1 MSVNLFDYV
10 KMYSMPLMLNAVSYN
25 NAKRSVSGK
34 EEFGDRGQGWLD
46 DVESLSFYRP
56 YFRTVTGHNH
66 TMFVFDI
73 DTEVTPETEML
84 LTSDELRELKIKT
97 VLQEFND
104 KKWINNYLMYISG
117 QGLYMVQMLD
127 KVIDKRVF
135 EPIVYGSD
143 DSILQMCT
151 KKGRH
156 IEDIDCDGWHNK
168 TQDLARQRLVNNF
181 VVTIKIDKRM
191 FNHMGRRLFRG
202 VYSPYFKI
210 IGRTFFCVPV
220 QTNDAG
226 LIDIDKTLYYSQREN
241 FKDPQPIYIPRFK
254 YVDKIKLEID
264 ESHSQNLL
272 KTDRSFDNRYKDLTY
287 QINTP
292 TVQEGLDNIG
302 ENMVEEILTLVS
314 SDVKITPPCIKNMYE
329 QKYDRFWS
337 RVTLVRYLAHK
348 GYTPDDIATFIR
360 FRLNDAEDNKPENL
374 HKLGKYV
381 RIAYGEINNPDPVS
395 SCSVLQQE
403 GHQHFACSAVDRQV
417 CPRTHP
423 LQSYPIKLKIY
434 NEDLEDDAG
443 INKLLRVKNR
453 DEKSQEEIINHEGY
467 ERIDKLVETI
477 INSGENKEII
487 KTTRAG
493 VTTSLINQT
502 AIQNKKMLVVSPTN
516 AIGEQT
522 FPNAMRIAKQ
532 KFGLDVTGAILSSN
546 TKGCLKLR
554 FKIKDL
560 EHKKREEPEW
570 GDEGVKYK
578 NLAFHFKP
586 SCVAE
591 KRRSNGTVEY
601 VECEY
606 YQNRFPQPF
615 QTDEGIPLPIVMSE
629 ITQYDPDLA
638 IREGMC
644 AYTSVVNDLDYYDI
658 LFITYDKL
666 NTILINT
673 NSDDAE
679 LVRNTLLEKYDVIF
693 MDEVSQLAQQSPLT
707 FDVFTK
713 WKENGKINNS
723 YLDKLYED
731 FDLLLTKYPTETAHI
746 LGEIID
752 TFHDYFKPIFDDMF
766 VLNDLPQETFSI
778 RYTNPLNN
786 MQRLQFEE
794 FFTAFYSMI
803 DNYANEDNI
812 HLSVLE
818 KTLILLSSEYW
829 WLTNVP
835 TNDKEVNVSFVSSP
849 KIVNIRNFVRDFNSL
864 PNKQVLVTDAT
875 MPLVSMSDLF
885 RIPFKRFVVGDP
897 RRTCE
902 FQLVVSDT
910 KRMNSRNLISGE
922 HSRYFNRLIKFIN
935 EVCKYH
941 NPGDV
946 MLVLPNSGTIY
957 RNVKKL
963 ITKKKIPKDL
973 QLTYYRSDIT
983 VGVSSD
989 RRVMIAVCPPYP
1001 PKGSYLWLA
1010 QYYHEWGLFKELSL
1024 EELSERLETMNAYQ
1038 TFYQTI
1044 GRVKSPDNSTR
1055 SIVYAWGIDAVTT
1068 DTLMSMDVDVPLPY
1082 HTTIEHKGADLKY
1095 LSVIGMFWRE
1105 HGLIVDPD
1113 IIRLLNYMRNK
1124 PERKFRPEKLI
1135 SNIFKRM
1142 NKDKRL
1148 NLQNKLMSFDTK
1160 VLEKFGI
1167 YSVNKNGIVYIY
1179 AI

>member
-1 MSVNLFDYV
+1 
-10 KMYSMPLMLNAVSYN
+10 
-25 NAKRSVSGK
+25 
-34 EEFGDRGQGWLD
+34 
-46 DVESLSFYRP
+46 
-56 YFRTVTGHNH
+56 
-66 TMFVFDI
+66 
-73 DTEVTPETEML
+73 
-84 LTSDELRELKIKT
+84 
-97 VLQEFND
+97 
-104 KKWINNYLMYISG
+104 
-117 QGLYMVQMLD
+117 MVQMLD
-127 KVIDKRVF
+127 KVVDKRVF
-135 EPIVYGSD
+135 EPIVYGND
-143 DSILQMCT
+143 DSILKLCDR
-151 KKGRH
+151 KGRH
-156 IEDIDCDGWHNK
+156 IEDIECDGWHNK
-168 TQDLARQRLVNNF
+168 TQDLVRQRLVNNF
-181 VVTIKIDKRM
+181 LVTIKIDKRM

-220 QTNDAG
+220 QTDDTG
-226 LIDIDKTLYYSQREN
+226 LIDIDKTLHYSQREN
-241 FKDPQPIYIPRFK
+241 FTEAHPIYIPRFK
-254 YVDKIKLEID
+254 YEHLIKEEINQ
-264 ESHSQNLL
+264 SHSANLL
-272 KTDRSFDNRYKDLTY
+272 KVDRSFDNRTKDLTY
-287 QINTP
+287 QISTP

-302 ENMVEEILTLVS
+302 ENLVEEILTLVS

-395 SCSVLQQE
+395 SCAVLQQD
-403 GHQHFACSAVDRQV
+403 GHQHFACSEIDRQI

-423 LQSYPIKLKIY
+423 LQSYPVKLKIL
-434 NEDLEDDAG
+434 NEDIEDDAG
-443 INKLLRVKNR
+443 INRLLRVKNR
-453 DEKSQEEIINHEGY
+453 EETSQEEKLDHEGY
-467 ERIDKLVETI
+467 ERIDKLVATI
-477 INSGENKEII
+477 IDSGENKEII

-502 AIQNKKMLVVSPTN
+502 ALKNKKMLVVSPTN

-532 KFGLDVTGAILSSN
+532 KLGIDVTGAILSSN

-560 EHKKREEPEW
+560 EHRKREEPEW
-570 GDEGVKYK
+570 GEDGVRYK

-606 YQNRFPQPF
+606 YQSRFPQPF

-644 AYTSVVNDLDYYDI
+644 SYTSVVNDLDYYDI

-666 NTILINT
+666 NTVLINN

-679 LVRNTLLEKYDVIF
+679 LIRNTLLQNYDVIF
-693 MDEVSQLAQQSPLT
+693 LDEVSQLAQQSPLS
-707 FDVFTK
+707 FEVFTK
-713 WKENGKINNS
+713 WKETGRINNT

-731 FDLLLTKYPTETAHI
+731 FDLLLTKFPTETAQI
-746 LGEIID
+746 MGEIID
-752 TFHDYFKPIFDDMF
+752 TFYDYFKPIFDEMF
-766 VLNDLPQETFSI
+766 VLDKPEVDTFSI

-803 DNYANEDNI
+803 DNYANEENV
-812 HLSVLE
+812 HLATLE
-818 KTLILLSSEYW
+818 KTLILLTSEYW

-835 TNDKEVNVSFVSSP
+835 TNEKEINVSFVSSP
-849 KIVNIRNFVRDFNSL
+849 KIVNIRNFIRDFNSL

-902 FQLVVSDT
+902 YQLVVSDT
-910 KRMNSRNLISGE
+910 KRMNSRNLLAGE
-922 HSRYFNRLIKFIN
+922 HSRYFNRLVKFIK

-941 NPGDV
+941 DARDV
-946 MLVLPNSGTIY
+946 MLVLPNSGSIY
-957 RNVKKL
+957 RNIDKLRKKN
-963 ITKKKIPKDL
+963 KIPKDL

-1068 DTLMSMDVDVPLPY
+1068 DTLMSMDVDVPIPY

-1095 LSVIGMFWRE
+1095 ISVIGMFWRE
-1105 HGLIVDPD
+1105 HGIIVDPNL
-1113 IIRLLNYMRNK
+1113 IRVINYIKNKRNIK
-1124 PERKFRPEKLI
+1124 HIPSRLVQTNFR
-1135 SNIFKRM
+1135 RM
-1142 NKDKRL
+1142 NYKKRQELTDKL
-1148 NLQNKLMSFDTK
+1148 LSLDKK

-1167 YSVNKNGIVYIY
+1167 YSTIKNDTLYIY
-1179 AI
+1179 AT